1 VLRGYKSFEFSQ
13 VSYLFAE
20 FDALTGSKIA
30 SIDLGARVV
39 RMAYSPTTS
48 HVVIAILEVCLI
60 ASLVFL
66 SSEKVIPF
74 IAILEVCLKVRQML
88 MILFTENQRSD
99 DASFSLVGKAYSL
112 ALFI

>member
-1 VLRGYKSFEFSQ
+1 MIFVLCGYKSFELSQ

-48 HVVIAILEVCLI
+48 HVVIAILEVCLS

-66 SSEKVIPF
+66 SSGKVIPF
-74 IAILEVCLKVRQML
+74 IARTEVPSK
-88 MILFTENQRSD
+88 
-99 DASFSLVGKAYSL
+99 
-112 ALFI
+112 